1 MSTIAKVS
9 KPICSFCQEEKDR
22 VMQGKTGAICTA
34 CLMEVTKMAEDKDQ
48 AEQRPEEHL
57 RVD

>member
-1 MSTIAKVS
+1 MSTIVSVS
-9 KPICSFCQEEKDR
+9 KPICAFCHQEQDK
-22 VMQGKTGAICTA
+22 VLQGQMGAICVS
-34 CLMEVTKMAEDKDQ
+34 CLQEVTKMAEDKDQ